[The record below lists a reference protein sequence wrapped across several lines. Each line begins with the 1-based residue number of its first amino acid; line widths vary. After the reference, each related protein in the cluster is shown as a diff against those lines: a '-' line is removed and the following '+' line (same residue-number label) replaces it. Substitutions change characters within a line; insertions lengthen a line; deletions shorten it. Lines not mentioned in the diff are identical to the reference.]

1 MSLEEIVIKT
11 TNLTKMYNDVFALK
25 KLNLEVKKHSIF
37 GFLGP
42 NGAGKTTT
50 IKLLIGLIQSTS
62 GSGEIFGLNFK
73 NESLKIRSRIG
84 YLPQEPSFYDHLS
97 AQEILDFTIRFF
109 FKGPKN
115 EIAKR
120 ISEMLELVSLSDKAN
135 RPVKGYS
142 TGEKQRLGIAQAMIN
157 YPDLLILDEPAA
169 SLDPVGRQ
177 DVLNIMSKLREYT
190 TIFYSTHILDDVQ
203 KVSDHVAILNKG
215 VLIAEGS
222 IEEILSNKEGT
233 IFSAKVQGDISKVKQ
248 LVSSCEWISNIH
260 TTLLTEK
267 NKFLVEITVS
277 DEEQAEKYLLR
288 ELMKDNSLAISD
300 FRRQKYDLEDIFMK
314 KVEE

>member
-1 MSLEEIVIKT
+1 MSQEEIVIKT

-50 IKLLIGLIQSTS
+50 IKLLIGLIKSTS

-73 NESLKIRSRIG
+73 NDSLKIRSRIG

-177 DVLNIMSKLREYT
+177 DVLNIMSKLREHT

-233 IFSAKVQGDISKVKQ
+233 IFSAKVQGDISKVKP
-248 LVSSCEWISNIH
+248 LVASCEWISNIH
-260 TTLLTEK
+260 TTQLTEK
-267 NKFLVEITVS
+267 DKFLVEITVS

-288 ELMKDNSLAISD
+288 ELMKDSSLAISD
-300 FRRQKYDLEDIFMK
+300 FRRQEYDLEDIFMK
-314 KVEE
+314 KVEG

>member
-1 MSLEEIVIKT
+1 MSQEEIVIKT
-11 TNLTKMYNDVFALK
+11 TNLTKMYDDAFALK

-50 IKLLIGLIQSTS
+50 IKLLIGLIQATS

-73 NESLKIRSRIG
+73 KESLKIRSRIG

-222 IEEILSNKEGT
+222 IEEILSNQEGT
-233 IFSAKVQGDISKVKQ
+233 IFSAKVQGDISKVKS

-260 TTLLTEK
+260 TTQLTEK
-267 NKFLVEITVS
+267 EKFLVEITVS

-314 KVEE
+314 KVEG

>member
-1 MSLEEIVIKT
+1 MSQEETVIKT
-11 TNLTKMYNDVFALK
+11 SNLTKMYNDVFALK
-25 KLNLEVKKHSIF
+25 NLNLEVKKHSIF

-50 IKLLIGLIQSTS
+50 IKLLIGLIQATS
-62 GSGEIFGLNFK
+62 GSGEIFGLNIK
-73 NESLKIRSRIG
+73 NESMKIRSQIG
-84 YLPQEPSFYDHLS
+84 YLPQEPSFYAHLC
-97 AQEILDFTIRFF
+97 AQEILDFTARFF

-115 EIAKR
+115 EITKR

-177 DVLNIMSKLREYT
+177 DVLNVMSKLREYT

-203 KVSDHVAILNKG
+203 KVSDNVAILNRG
-215 VLIAEGS
+215 MLITEGS
-222 IEEILSNKEGT
+222 IEEILSKKEGT
-233 IFSAKVQGDISKVKQ
+233 IFSTKVQGDISKVKS
-248 LVSSCEWISNIH
+248 LVSSREWISNIH
-260 TTLLTEK
+260 TTQLKEK

-277 DEEQAEKYLLR
+277 DEKQAEKYLLR
-288 ELMKDNSLAISD
+288 ELMKDNSLIISD
-300 FRRQKYDLEDIFMK
+300 FRRQEYELEDIFMTI
-314 KVEE
+314 VEG